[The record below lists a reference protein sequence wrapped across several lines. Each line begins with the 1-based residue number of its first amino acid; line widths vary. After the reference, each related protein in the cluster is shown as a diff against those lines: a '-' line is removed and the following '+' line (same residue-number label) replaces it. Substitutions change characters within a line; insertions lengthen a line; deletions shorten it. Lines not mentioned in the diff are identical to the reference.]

1 MTAPAPFTGLDLFG
15 YDVIYADPPWAFENY
30 SERGEGRNPN
40 QHYDTM
46 DWKEI
51 AALPVGH
58 LASGNCALF
67 LWCVDPLLD
76 KAFDVMSAW
85 GFRFATVAFTW
96 AKRSPLDTSWFM
108 GTGYYT
114 RANPETCLLG
124 MIGSLPRRDAGV
136 RQLVVDPVREHS
148 RKPDRIADD
157 IVRLFGDRPRVELFA
172 RTERPGWSVWGNQ
185 TSKFADNGAG
195 SAAKGKRGPYPPVL
209 RPPEGASER
218 AQMVASPDQFSLME
232 GI

>member
-1 MTAPAPFTGLDLFG
+1 MTAPAPFTGLDMFG
-15 YDVIYADPPWAFENY
+15 YDIIHADPPWAFENY

-46 DWKEI
+46 DWRQI
-51 AALPVGH
+51 ADLPVGH
-58 LASGNCALF
+58 LASANCALF
-67 LWCVDPLLD
+67 LWAVDPLLD
-76 KAFDVMSAW
+76 KAFEVMSAW
-85 GFRFATVAFTW
+85 GFRFVTVAFTW
-96 AKRSPLDTSWFM
+96 AKRSSRDTSWFM

-124 MIGSLPRRDAGV
+124 ITGNLPRRDAGV

-172 RTERPGWSVWGNQ
+172 RTQRPGWAAWGNQ
-185 TSKFADNGAG
+185 TEKFTDTGAG
-195 SAAKGKRGPYPPVL
+195 SAAIGRQGNPFPCE
-209 RPPEGASER
+209 PPEGASER
-218 AQMVASPDQFSLME
+218 ASMVASPDQFTLME